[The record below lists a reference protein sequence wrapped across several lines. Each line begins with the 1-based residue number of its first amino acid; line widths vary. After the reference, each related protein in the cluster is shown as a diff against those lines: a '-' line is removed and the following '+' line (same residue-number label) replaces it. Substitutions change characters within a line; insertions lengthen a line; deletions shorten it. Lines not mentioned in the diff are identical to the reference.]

1 MKCWAKS
8 VSKCCDTQSRE
19 HYITKGLFSGK
30 QVYISG
36 VPFLGGGS
44 KEIAKAKLTRKCLCS
59 KHNSQL
65 SHLGNEAIKFGK
77 SLEYAR
83 ELSLQRRQSKK
94 QRFGIHREF
103 IDQDI
108 FCKWF
113 IKTYLGLVDFF
124 KKPSLIDSDSLAMLV
139 FSDKTIKR
147 NVKLSSSMAAGDG
160 FDINEAVSVAPLY
173 RDDFT
178 AGLWVKLYGVCIQ
191 AEFSKVEKPHNNKL
205 CLKFN
210 GHDNKP
216 SCIIQIQ

>member
-8 VSKCCDTQSRE
+8 VSKCCGTQSRE

-36 VPFLGGGS
+36 APFLGGGS
-44 KEIAKAKLTRKCLCS
+44 KEIAKAKLTKKCLCS

-65 SHLGNEAIKFGK
+65 SHLDNEAIKFGK
-77 SLEYAR
+77 SLKYAR
-83 ELSLQRRQSKK
+83 KLSLQRRQAKK
-94 QRFGIHREF
+94 KRFSIHREF

-139 FSDKTIKR
+139 FSDKSIKR
-147 NVKLSSSMAAGDG
+147 TVKLSLSMAAGTAFSID
-160 FDINEAVSVAPLY
+160 EVVSVAPLY
-173 RDDFT
+173 SRDFT
-178 AGLWVKLYGVCIQ
+178 VGLWIELYGVRIQ
-191 AEFSKVEKPHNNKL
+191 VVFNEVGNTHKKDLE
-205 CLKFN
+205 LKFN
-210 GHDNKP
+210 GHDKKL
-216 SCIIQIQ
+216 SCIIRIQ